1 MIRRALPVL
10 LTLGILAAFL
20 STLVFLYKKSE
31 AHPIVYKTVNP
42 AFMDI
47 VKKTVAPG
55 AIVPRRE
62 VAVKP
67 HVSGVI
73 EKLLVEP
80 GQHIKQGQLVAKI
93 KLVPNMVQL
102 DTAETRVHSAEISYQ
117 NAQAEF
123 DRFQKLYDQKLISQT
138 DFNQYQLNSQ
148 LRKAELDAAQSNR
161 DLLIQGSSKKSTLLS
176 NVVTSTVDGMVLDVP
191 VKQGASVIEANTFNE
206 GTTIASV
213 ADMSDMIF
221 DGRVDESEVG
231 KVHEGMPVAIAVG
244 ALGSDRFDGKLEYIA
259 PKGVE
264 KDGTI
269 EFEVKAA
276 ITLKEGSVMRANYS
290 ANADIILE
298 HREHVLA
305 ISESVVKF
313 EKSQAYV
320 EIETTPQ
327 HFERRNVT
335 LGLSD
340 GLNVEVISGI
350 DQSACVQKPE
360 TDPSFR

>member
-10 LTLGILAAFL
+10 LTLGVFAAFV

-31 AHPIVYKTVNP
+31 AQPIVYKTVSP
-42 AFMDI
+42 SVMDI

-62 VAVKP
+62 VTIKP

-73 EKLLVEP
+73 EKLLVDP
-80 GQHIKQGQLVAKI
+80 GQHVKQGQLVAKI
-93 KLVPNMVQL
+93 KLVPNMVQR
-102 DTAETRVHSAEISYQ
+102 DAAEARVHSAEISYQ
-117 NAQAEF
+117 NEQNEF
-123 DRFQKLYDQKLISQT
+123 ERFQRLFEQKLVSQT
-138 DFNQYQLNSQ
+138 DFNQHQLNVQ
-148 LRKAELDAAQSNR
+148 LRKAELDAAQSAR
-161 DLLIQGSSKKSTLLS
+161 DLLIQGSSQKTTLLS

-191 VKQGASVIEANTFNE
+191 VKQGGSVIEANTFNE

-221 DGRVDESEVG
+221 QGRVDESEVG
-231 KVHEGMPVAIAVG
+231 KVHEGMAVAIAVG
-244 ALGSDRFDGKLEYIA
+244 ALGSERFEGKLEYIA

-276 ITLKEGSVMRANYS
+276 IALKDGAVMRANYS

-298 HREHVLA
+298 RKEHVLA
-305 ISESVVKF
+305 INEGVVKF

-320 EIETTPQ
+320 EVETTPQ
-327 HFERRNVT
+327 HFERKNVT

-340 GLNVEVISGI
+340 GINVEIVSGI
-350 DQSACVQKPE
+350 DQSAKVKKPE
-360 TDPSFR
+360 SDPSFH